1 MRVLVTGSST
11 PLGVA
16 LIEAL
21 IASPDVDVV
30 LAVGREAAPFLP
42 TPKLVYMALD
52 LERPRVMH
60 DLLWG
65 PARDLGIDVVV
76 HGMHHRLSGD
86 HGRRVHDQNV
96 GATRELVLGCR
107 DHPTIRR
114 LVYRSFA
121 EVYALRHTTSDLIDE
136 DEPLDFDPT
145 AAQWT
150 RDRVEADLTVCAQLG
165 RHLSIAVLR
174 FAEIMAPAMGSQ
186 LWDYLQ
192 SRVCLRPLGFDPM
205 INVLALSD
213 AASALLLAIRSEAT
227 GVFNIPGR
235 DTLPLSRVI
244 FESSRADLPVPGPLL
259 APLYR
264 WRRRLAGFD
273 FHYEMNLR
281 RFHFGGVLDGARA
294 RDDLGYHPRVAVQWP
309 VRWWQT
315 LFERLDPHS
324 AASQDNESTLAH
336 ALL

>member
-1 MRVLVTGSST
+1 VRVLVTGSST

-21 IASPDVDVV
+21 VAAPDVEVV
-30 LAVGREAAPFLP
+30 LAIGREADGPVPA
-42 TPKLVYMALD
+42 TEKLVYQALE

-65 PARDLGIDVVV
+65 PAHDLAIDTVV
-76 HGMHHRLSGD
+76 HGMHHRRPGD
-86 HGRRVHDQNV
+86 RGRRVHLQNV

-136 DEPLDFDPT
+136 DEPLDFEPS
-145 AAQWT
+145 AEQWT

-165 RHLSIAVLR
+165 RRLSIAVLR
-174 FAEIMAPAMGSQ
+174 LAEIMAPAMGSQ

-192 SRVCLRPLGFDPM
+192 SRVCLRPMGFDPM
-205 INVLALSD
+205 INVLAICDAVTALVLALRSD
-213 AASALLLAIRSEAT
+213 AT

-235 DTLPLSRVI
+235 DTLPLSQVI
-244 FESSRADLPVPGPLL
+244 FESSRADLPVPGPLI

-264 WRRRLAGFD
+264 LRRRIAGFD
-273 FHYEMNLR
+273 FRYEMNLR
-281 RFHFGGVLDGARA
+281 RFHFGGVLDGTRA
-294 RDDLGYHPRVAVQWP
+294 RDTLGYAPRMSVQWP
-309 VRWWQT
+309 TPWWKT
-315 LFERLDPHS
+315 LFERLDPRG
-324 AASQDNESTLAH
+324 A
-336 ALL
+336 